1 MQKMETLSHRASRE
15 GTAVIHTELKLEDET
30 FLTDDFVRQLINVG
44 EVDILVG
51 LPTYNNAKTIGSVLR
66 TIQSGILQAFPRE
79 RAVIINVDGGSRD
92 GTPDLATGI
101 SIDDVRPASNLY
113 ALRTLHSISTK
124 YASSPVSGVAF
135 RTILAAAELLR
146 AKACVVMSPESATIE
161 SDWVLKL
168 LRPTYR
174 DGFDLV
180 TPTYRRHKFEGLLM
194 TNLLYPMIRALYGVR
209 IREPYA
215 PEFGFSSRL
224 GSHFL
229 NQNGWSDG
237 TSGAGVELRFTLAAI
252 TGGSRIC
259 QSFLGE
265 RELVE
270 RRAADLVPAL
280 RQTVGPLFSSLE
292 SDFPIWST
300 VTSSRPV
307 PTTGSDQ
314 EILLDPMR
322 VNRKRLR
329 EMFSTG
335 VAELESVF
343 QSILSP
349 ITLAE
354 LRQIARLGEEEFH
367 YSAELWVRTVYE
379 FAASFQKSVISR
391 DHIIQALAPL
401 FRGRVFTFLME
412 NRNASANDVEKNIE
426 GLCLE
431 FERLKP
437 YLLQMW
443 KSRE

>member
-1 MQKMETLSHRASRE
+1 M
-15 GTAVIHTELKLEDET
+15 KLAEET
-30 FLTDDFVRQLINVG
+30 FLTDDFLRQLINVG

-51 LPTYNNAKTIGSVLR
+51 LPTHNNAKTIGSIVA
-66 TIQSGILQAFPRE
+66 TIQSGILHWFPRE
-79 RAVIINVDGGSRD
+79 RAVIINADGGSRD
-92 GTPDLATGI
+92 GTSELVTGV
-101 SIDDVRPASNLY
+101 SIDDARPASNLY

-124 YASSPVSGVAF
+124 YANSPASGVAL

-146 AKACVVMSPESATIE
+146 AKACVVMSPESANIE
-161 SDWVLKL
+161 AEWLSKL
-168 LRPTYR
+168 LRPIQR

-180 TPTYRRHKFEGLLM
+180 TPTYRRHKFEGLLI

-209 IREPYA
+209 IREAYT

-224 GSHFL
+224 GSQFL
-229 NQNGWSDG
+229 AQNAWNDG
-237 TSGAGVELRFTLAAI
+237 TGGAGGELRFTLAAI
-252 TGGSRIC
+252 TGGYRIC

-265 RELVE
+265 KDHVE

-280 RQTVGPLFSSLE
+280 RQTVGVLFSSLE
-292 SDFPIWST
+292 PDFPVWST
-300 VTSSRPV
+300 VNGSQPV
-307 PTTGSDQ
+307 PTTGADQ
-314 EILLDPMR
+314 EVLLEPVR

-335 VAELESVF
+335 VAELETVF

-349 ITLAE
+349 STLTE
-354 LRQIARLGEEEFH
+354 LRRIAGLGEEQFH
-367 YSAELWVRTVYE
+367 YPAELWVRTVYE
-379 FAASFQKSVISR
+379 FAASYQKSVISR

-401 FRGRVFTFLME
+401 FRGRAFTCLTE
-412 NRNASANDVEKNIE
+412 NRDASAEDVENNIE

-443 KSRE
+443 KS